1 MNDPVYQELR
11 ELNWRRGLTE
21 SEAARLRELL
31 AVHPEARED
40 WELEASLSRALTQL
54 PAAPP
59 VASNFT
65 AQVLRAVERE
75 ASARDRA
82 DAKSVGAWRSLWSWL
97 PRAAVTG
104 MAVGLGIFA
113 YDRHLTNSRAEV
125 ARDVAELSE
134 LVSATNPDLM
144 KDFESIRR
152 LGDAQP
158 KADTELLF
166 LMK

>member
-1 MNDPVYQELR
+1 MNDPVYQQFR

-21 SEAARLRELL
+21 SEAAGLRELL
-31 AVHPEARED
+31 AAHPEARED
-40 WELEASLSRALTQL
+40 WELETALSRALTQL
-54 PAAPP
+54 PAAPL

-65 AQVLRAVERE
+65 AQVLQTVERE
-75 ASARDRA
+75 ASARART
-82 DAKSVGAWRSLWSWL
+82 DAKPAGAWRSLWNWL

-104 MAVGLGIFA
+104 VAVGLGIFA
-113 YDRHLTNSRAEV
+113 YDRHLTNARVEV
-125 ARDVAELSE
+125 AHDVAELSE

-144 KDFESIRR
+144 EDFESIRR